1 MAADLA
7 DTPITVNQL
16 LPAGATESGMIPEDL
31 PVEARARL
39 LPADVMAGSSRRS
52 SAAGW
57 PPGPRAE
64 RSRPLGRRSATDA
77 ASSAL

>member
-39 LPADVMAGSSRRS
+39 LPADVMAAPIRWLCSPEASGVYDERIVATEFGSWL
-52 SAAGW
+52 A
-57 PPGPRAE
+57 
-64 RSRPLGRRSATDA
+64 SRPPR
-77 ASSAL
+77 